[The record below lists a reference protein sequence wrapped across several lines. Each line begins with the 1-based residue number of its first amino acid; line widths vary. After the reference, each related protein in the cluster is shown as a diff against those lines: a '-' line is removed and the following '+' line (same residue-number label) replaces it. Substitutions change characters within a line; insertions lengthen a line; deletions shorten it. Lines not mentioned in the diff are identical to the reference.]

1 MLTRSQTPVI
11 NTKPVGLRIVS
22 MNRSARK
29 TNYRHMHR
37 TTIQSGSKSNA
48 RPMSHIRVIRY
59 VAPRR
64 LCDKMVAP
72 QNPKSLLNGPSK
84 VKTEADV
91 DVSSVG
97 SVGANQQ
104 LTDSTEKGE
113 VADSN
118 SSVSTTDSV
127 WFDRY
132 PHSRCYKH

>member
-11 NTKPVGLRIVS
+11 NIKSVGFRIVS
-22 MNRSARK
+22 LHRSARK
-29 TNYRHMHR
+29 TNYHHMHR
-37 TTIQSGSKSNA
+37 TVIQSDSKSIA
-48 RPMSHIRVIRY
+48 CPISHIRGICY

-91 DVSSVG
+91 EVSSVG

-113 VADSN
+113 EADSN